1 MWSGRSP
8 GPWMQALHSVYNLG
22 MLLSPIV
29 AQPFL
34 SNSHGLEQNLTVSGN
49 ETLELNGKAYKKHL
63 NIRFP
68 D

>member
-8 GPWMQALHSVYNLG
+8 GPWMQALHSIYNLG

-34 SNSHGLEQNLTVSGN
+34 SNSYDLEQNANANVN
-49 ETLELNGKAYKKHL
+49 ETLELNGKAYRT
-63 NIRFP
+63 I
-68 D
+68 